1 MIIFSK
7 NLRLFTAKICF
18 FIDINKILFIMK
30 NSLFQKVQV
39 IIVIVLLL
47 PFVFSCKSFSEI
59 KIGLLIPAGEGY
71 RWPVDQSYIEKA
83 AKEKGIE
90 VVTRIANND
99 ENLQLK
105 QAKELLELGVDV
117 LIVVAANANTAAAIV
132 RDAHDYNV
140 PVIGYDRLIKNS
152 DLDYFVTFEG
162 AQIGGLMIDYAL
174 QHKPE
179 GNYVLLWGDPGDVNA
194 IFIKEAQEK
203 LLKPSIDNGKINIV
217 YKTFVEDWSMENAY
231 HITKNVLSLTGKKID
246 AIITSYDGLAMGARK
261 AMDELNYDS
270 DVILT
275 GQDAEIAVI
284 KAISE
289 NRMSLTIYKSIKQ
302 IADASVDLAD
312 KLATKKK
319 VANATAKINNGRKD
333 VPTIFLKPV
342 AVTKDNIRQTVIADG
357 FYTEQQVYGSN

>member
-1 MIIFSK
+1 MKKFLCQKIQVAMI
-7 NLRLFTAKICF
+7 L
-18 FIDINKILFIMK
+18 
-30 NSLFQKVQV
+30 
-39 IIVIVLLL
+39 VLLI
-47 PFVFSCKSFSEI
+47 PSIFSCKNSGET
-59 KIGLLIPAGEGY
+59 KIGLLIPAGEGF
-71 RWPVDQSYIEKA
+71 RWPVDQAYVEKA

-105 QAKELLELGVDV
+105 QATELLELGVDV
-117 LIVVAANANTAAAIV
+117 LIVVAANGNTAAAIV

-162 AQIGGLMIDYAL
+162 AQIGSLMIDYAL

-179 GNYVLLWGDPGDVNA
+179 GNYVLLWGDPSDVNA
-194 IFIKEAQEK
+194 LFIKEAQEK
-203 LLKPSIDNGKINIV
+203 ILKPSIDNGKINIV

-231 HITKNVLSLTGKKID
+231 HISKNILNLSGKKID
-246 AIITSYDGLAMGARK
+246 AIITSYDGLAMGALK
-261 AMDELNYDS
+261 AMEELDYGG

-275 GQDAEIAVI
+275 GQDAELASVKAV
-284 KAISE
+284 KDGK
-289 NRMSLTIYKSIKQ
+289 MSLTVYKSIKQ
-302 IADASVDLAD
+302 IAGASVELAE
-312 KLATKKK
+312 KLAQNKKIS
-319 VANATAKINNGRKD
+319 NATGKINNGRKD

-342 AVTKDNIRQTVIADG
+342 AVTKENIRQTVIADG

>member
-1 MIIFSK
+1 MKKFLCQKIQVAMI
-7 NLRLFTAKICF
+7 L
-18 FIDINKILFIMK
+18 
-30 NSLFQKVQV
+30 
-39 IIVIVLLL
+39 VLLI
-47 PFVFSCKSFSEI
+47 PSIFSCKNSGET
-59 KIGLLIPAGEGY
+59 KIGLLIPAGEGF
-71 RWPVDQSYIEKA
+71 RWPVDQAYVEKA

-105 QAKELLELGVDV
+105 QATELLELGVDV
-117 LIVVAANANTAAAIV
+117 LIVVAANGNTAAAIV

-162 AQIGGLMIDYAL
+162 AQIGSLMIDYAL

-179 GNYVLLWGDPGDVNA
+179 GNYVLLWGDPSDVNA
-194 IFIKEAQEK
+194 LFIKEAQEK
-203 LLKPSIDNGKINIV
+203 ILKPSIDNGKINIV

-231 HITKNVLSLTGKKID
+231 HISKNILNLSGKKID
-246 AIITSYDGLAMGARK
+246 AIITSYDGLAMGALK
-261 AMDELNYDS
+261 AMEELDYGG

-275 GQDAEIAVI
+275 GQDAELASVKAV
-284 KAISE
+284 KDGK
-289 NRMSLTIYKSIKQ
+289 MSLTVYKSIKQ
-302 IADASVDLAD
+302 IAGASVELAE
-312 KLATKKK
+312 KLAQNKK
-319 VANATAKINNGRKD
+319 VSNATGKINNGRKD

-342 AVTKDNIRQTVIADG
+342 AVTKENIRQTVIADG

>member
-1 MIIFSK
+1 MKKFLCQKIQVAMI
-7 NLRLFTAKICF
+7 L
-18 FIDINKILFIMK
+18 
-30 NSLFQKVQV
+30 
-39 IIVIVLLL
+39 VLLI
-47 PFVFSCKSFSEI
+47 PSIFSCKNSGDT
-59 KIGLLIPAGEGY
+59 KIGFLIPAGEGS
-71 RWPVDQSYIEKA
+71 RWPVDQAFVEKA

-90 VVTRIANND
+90 VLTRIANND

-117 LIVVAANANTAAAIV
+117 LIVVAGNGNTAAAIV

-152 DLDYFVTFEG
+152 DLDYLVTFEG
-162 AQIGGLMIDYAL
+162 AQIGSLMIEYAL

-194 IFIKEAQEK
+194 LFIKDAQEK

-231 HITKNVLSLTGKKID
+231 HISKNILNLSGKKID
-246 AIITSYDGLAMGARK
+246 AIITSYDGLAMGALK
-261 AMDELNYDS
+261 AMHELDYGG

-275 GQDAEIAVI
+275 GQDAELKSV
-284 KAISE
+284 KAIKDGQV
-289 NRMSLTIYKSIKQ
+289 SLTIYKSIKQ
-302 IADASVDLAD
+302 IAGASVELAE
-312 KLATKKK
+312 KLAQNKK
-319 VANATAKINNGRKD
+319 VSNATGKINNGRKD

-342 AVTKDNIRQTVIADG
+342 AVTKENIRQTVIADG

>member
-1 MIIFSK
+1 MKKFLCQKIQVAMI
-7 NLRLFTAKICF
+7 L
-18 FIDINKILFIMK
+18 
-30 NSLFQKVQV
+30 
-39 IIVIVLLL
+39 VLLI
-47 PFVFSCKSFSEI
+47 PSIFSCKNSGET
-59 KIGLLIPAGEGY
+59 KIGLLIPAGEGS
-71 RWPVDQSYIEKA
+71 RWPVDQAYVEKA

-105 QAKELLELGVDV
+105 QATELLELGVDV
-117 LIVVAANANTAAAIV
+117 LIVVAANGNTAAAIV

-162 AQIGGLMIDYAL
+162 AQIGSLMIDYAL

-179 GNYVLLWGDPGDVNA
+179 GNYVLLWGDPSDVNA
-194 IFIKEAQEK
+194 LFIKEAQEK
-203 LLKPSIDNGKINIV
+203 ILKPSIDNGKINIV

-231 HITKNVLSLTGKKID
+231 HISKNILNLSGKKID
-246 AIITSYDGLAMGARK
+246 AIITSYDGLAMGALK
-261 AMDELNYDS
+261 AMEELDYGG

-275 GQDAEIAVI
+275 GQDAELASVKAV
-284 KAISE
+284 KDGK
-289 NRMSLTIYKSIKQ
+289 MSLTVYKSIKQ
-302 IADASVDLAD
+302 IAGASVELAE
-312 KLATKKK
+312 KLAQNKK
-319 VANATAKINNGRKD
+319 VSNATGKINNGRKD

-342 AVTKDNIRQTVIADG
+342 AVTKENIRQTVIADG

>member
-1 MIIFSK
+1 MKKFLCQKIQVAMI
-7 NLRLFTAKICF
+7 L
-18 FIDINKILFIMK
+18 
-30 NSLFQKVQV
+30 
-39 IIVIVLLL
+39 VLLI
-47 PFVFSCKSFSEI
+47 PSIFSCKNSGET
-59 KIGLLIPAGEGY
+59 KIGLLIPAGEGF
-71 RWPVDQSYIEKA
+71 RWPVDQAYVEKA

-105 QAKELLELGVDV
+105 QATELLELGVDV
-117 LIVVAANANTAAAIV
+117 LIVVAANGNTAAAIV

-162 AQIGGLMIDYAL
+162 AQIGSLMIDYAL

-179 GNYVLLWGDPGDVNA
+179 GNYVLLWGDPSDVNA
-194 IFIKEAQEK
+194 LFIKEAQEK
-203 LLKPSIDNGKINIV
+203 ILKPSIDNGKINIV

-231 HITKNVLSLTGKKID
+231 HISKNVLNLSGKKID
-246 AIITSYDGLAMGARK
+246 AIITSYDGLAIGALK
-261 AMDELNYDS
+261 AMEELDYGG

-275 GQDAEIAVI
+275 GQDAELASVKAV
-284 KAISE
+284 KDGK
-289 NRMSLTIYKSIKQ
+289 MSLTVYKSIKQ
-302 IADASVDLAD
+302 IAGASVELAE
-312 KLATKKK
+312 KLAQNKK
-319 VANATAKINNGRKD
+319 VSNATGKINNGRKD

-342 AVTKDNIRQTVIADG
+342 AVTKENIRQTVIADG

>member
-1 MIIFSK
+1 MKKFLCQKIQVAMI
-7 NLRLFTAKICF
+7 L
-18 FIDINKILFIMK
+18 
-30 NSLFQKVQV
+30 
-39 IIVIVLLL
+39 VLLI
-47 PFVFSCKSFSEI
+47 PSIFSCKNSGET
-59 KIGLLIPAGEGY
+59 KIGLLIPAGEGF
-71 RWPVDQSYIEKA
+71 RWPVDQAYVEKA

-90 VVTRIANND
+90 VITRIANND

-105 QAKELLELGVDV
+105 QATELLELGVDV
-117 LIVVAANANTAAAIV
+117 LIVVAANGNTAAAIV

-162 AQIGGLMIDYAL
+162 AQIGSLMIDYAL

-179 GNYVLLWGDPGDVNA
+179 GNYVLLWGDPSDVNA
-194 IFIKEAQEK
+194 LFIKEAQEK

-231 HITKNVLSLTGKKID
+231 HISKNILNLSGKKID
-246 AIITSYDGLAMGARK
+246 AIITSYDGLAMGALK
-261 AMDELNYDS
+261 AMEELDYGG

-275 GQDAEIAVI
+275 GQDAELASVKAV
-284 KAISE
+284 KDGK
-289 NRMSLTIYKSIKQ
+289 MSLTVYKSIKQ
-302 IADASVDLAD
+302 IAGASVELAE
-312 KLATKKK
+312 KLAQNKK
-319 VANATAKINNGRKD
+319 VSNATGKINNGRKD

-342 AVTKDNIRQTVIADG
+342 AVTKENIRQTVIADG

>member
-1 MIIFSK
+1 MKKFLCQKIQVAMI
-7 NLRLFTAKICF
+7 L
-18 FIDINKILFIMK
+18 
-30 NSLFQKVQV
+30 
-39 IIVIVLLL
+39 VLLI
-47 PFVFSCKSFSEI
+47 PSIFSCKNSGET
-59 KIGLLIPAGEGY
+59 KIGFLIPAGEGF
-71 RWPVDQSYIEKA
+71 RWPVDQAYVEKA

-105 QAKELLELGVDV
+105 QATELLELGVDV
-117 LIVVAANANTAAAIV
+117 LIVVAANGNTAAAIV

-162 AQIGGLMIDYAL
+162 AQIGSLMIDYAL

-179 GNYVLLWGDPGDVNA
+179 GNYVLLWGDPSDVNA
-194 IFIKEAQEK
+194 LFIKEAQEK
-203 LLKPSIDNGKINIV
+203 ILKPSIDNGKINIV

-231 HITKNVLSLTGKKID
+231 HISKNILNLSGKKID
-246 AIITSYDGLAMGARK
+246 AIITSYDGLAMGALK
-261 AMDELNYDS
+261 AMEELDYGG

-275 GQDAEIAVI
+275 GQDAELASVKAV
-284 KAISE
+284 KDGK
-289 NRMSLTIYKSIKQ
+289 MSLTVYKSIKQ
-302 IADASVDLAD
+302 IAGASVELAE
-312 KLATKKK
+312 KLAQNKK
-319 VANATAKINNGRKD
+319 VSNATGKINNGRKD

-342 AVTKDNIRQTVIADG
+342 AVTKENIRQTVIADG

>member
-1 MIIFSK
+1 MKKIFCQKIQVAII
-7 NLRLFTAKICF
+7 L
-18 FIDINKILFIMK
+18 
-30 NSLFQKVQV
+30 
-39 IIVIVLLL
+39 VLLI
-47 PFVFSCKSFSEI
+47 PSIFSCKNSGET
-59 KIGLLIPAGEGY
+59 KIGLLIPAGEGF
-71 RWPVDQSYIEKA
+71 RWPVDQAYVEKA

-90 VVTRIANND
+90 VITRIANND

-105 QAKELLELGVDV
+105 QATELLELGVDV
-117 LIVVAANANTAAAIV
+117 LIVVAANGNTAAAIV

-162 AQIGGLMIDYAL
+162 AQIGSLMIDYAL

-179 GNYVLLWGDPGDVNA
+179 GNYVLLWGDPSDVNA
-194 IFIKEAQEK
+194 LFIKEAQEK

-231 HITKNVLSLTGKKID
+231 HISKNVLNLSGKKID
-246 AIITSYDGLAMGARK
+246 AIITSYDGLAIGALK
-261 AMDELNYDS
+261 AMEELDYGG

-275 GQDAEIAVI
+275 GQDAELASVKAV
-284 KAISE
+284 KDGK
-289 NRMSLTIYKSIKQ
+289 MSLTVYKSIKQ
-302 IADASVDLAD
+302 IAGASVELAE
-312 KLATKKK
+312 KLAQNKK
-319 VANATAKINNGRKD
+319 VSNATGKINNGRKD

-342 AVTKDNIRQTVIADG
+342 AVTKENIRQTVIADG